1 MMEWIKRF
9 FKPRQDVFQL
19 LLIQQGEF
27 AISSVEALQ
36 KYLKNPGEKRSEKAK
51 QMERDADEVQRI
63 LIHELEDT
71 FVTPLDREDIFALSQ
86 ALDNFIDYVY
96 DTVAELEIFDLTPSK
111 SMNLI
116 ANHLLEMAQ
125 ELHLAMQRIMDHPR
139 VAGQHARRIKK
150 IENDIETAYRE
161 SLAEMFSG
169 PEEVSY
175 LMEALKAR
183 EVLRHMS
190 NASDQGDRA
199 ADVILDIGIKWY

>member
-1 MMEWIKRF
+1 MEWIKRF
-9 FKPRQDVFQL
+9 FKPRQDVFQA

-27 AISSVEALQ
+27 AIFSVQALQ
-36 KYLKNPGEKRSEKAK
+36 KYLKNPGEKRSEKAR
-51 QMERDADEVQRI
+51 QMEKDADEVQRI
-63 LIHELEDT
+63 LVHELEDT

-96 DTVAELEIFDLTPSK
+96 DTVAELEIFDLTPSE
-111 SMNLI
+111 SMNII

-125 ELHLAMQRIMDHPR
+125 ELHLAMQRMMDHPR

-199 ADVILDIGIKWY
+199 ADIILDIGIKWY

>member
-1 MMEWIKRF
+1 MEWLKSF
-9 FKPRQDVFQL
+9 FKPQQNVFQK
-19 LLIQQGEF
+19 LLIQQGKF
-27 AISSVEALQ
+27 AIASVEALQ
-36 KYLKNPGEKRSEKAK
+36 KYLKNPGEKRSEKARQTEK
-51 QMERDADEVQRI
+51 EADEVQRI

-71 FVTPLDREDIFALSQ
+71 FVTPLDREDIFAMSQ

-96 DTVAELEIFDLTPSK
+96 DTVNELEIFDLNPSE
-111 SMNLI
+111 SMKTITDL
-116 ANHLLEMAQ
+116 LLEMAH
-125 ELHLAMQRIMDHPR
+125 ELHLAMQRLMDHPR

-169 PEEVSY
+169 PEEISY
-175 LMEALKAR
+175 LMNALKAR